1 MRRGRNTLNNMTLD
15 NIRKDRIYQAV
26 ITDLALT
33 GNISRSDAE
42 MLLGYEIPEYLKSPE
57 GDTISSWN
65 NGDDDDEE
73 ETDTTTNSKSTSAAA
88 DDEEQ

>member
-65 NGDDDDEE
+65 NGDEDGE
-73 ETDTTTNSKSTSAAA
+73 ETAEDASST
-88 DDEEQ
+88 DKEE

>member
-1 MRRGRNTLNNMTLD
+1 MRLRRNTLNNMTLD

-65 NGDDDDEE
+65 SADDDDSEE
-73 ETDTTTNSKSTSAAA
+73 ETALAPST
-88 DDEEQ
+88 DEDK

>member
-57 GDTISSWN
+57 GDTISSWDN
-65 NGDDDDEE
+65 SDEDGE
-73 ETDTTTNSKSTSAAA
+73 ETAPAPST
-88 DDEEQ
+88 DEDK